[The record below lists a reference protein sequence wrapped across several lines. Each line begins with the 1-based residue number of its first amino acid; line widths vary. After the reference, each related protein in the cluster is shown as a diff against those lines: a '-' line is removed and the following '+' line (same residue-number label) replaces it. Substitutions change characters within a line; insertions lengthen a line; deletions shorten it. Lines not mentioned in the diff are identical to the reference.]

1 MVWPVA
7 DIGPAAGI
15 AGRRMTSQSREIV
28 AGRVGQRDSG
38 LSQED
43 DRARFAR
50 IVAPH
55 LDDAYA
61 LARWLARDRADADDI
76 LQEACVRAFRAT
88 SGFADGSARAWV
100 LTIVRNTAF
109 TWLRQNRAPGFVG
122 LDDLSAD
129 DRLRAEQ
136 GGNGAEP
143 GPTPEAELIAAA
155 DARRLEQLIAA
166 LPIEFRE
173 TLVLRDIQGLN
184 YREIAEVTGVP
195 LGTVMSRLA
204 RARHRLMTRIKH
216 PDS

>member
-1 MVWPVA
+1 MVRPVA
-7 DIGPAAGI
+7 DIGPAAPTV
-15 AGRRMTSQSREIV
+15 GRVVTSQSRSV
-28 AGRVGQRDSG
+28 LAGRVRQRGAG

-43 DRARFAR
+43 DRTRFSR

-61 LARWLARDRADADDI
+61 LARWLARDRTDADDI

-88 SGFADGSARAWV
+88 GGFAGGSARAWV

-109 TWLRQNRAPGFVG
+109 TWLKQNRVQGFVG
-122 LDDLSAD
+122 LDDLSTD
-129 DRLRAEQ
+129 ERLHAEQ

-143 GPTPEAELIAAA
+143 GPTPEAQLIASA
-155 DARRLEQLIAA
+155 DARRLEQLIAL

-184 YREIAEVTGVP
+184 YREIAEITGVP

-204 RARHRLMTRIKH
+204 RARHRLIIKIKAG
-216 PDS
+216 DD

>member
-1 MVWPVA
+1 
-7 DIGPAAGI
+7 
-15 AGRRMTSQSREIV
+15 
-28 AGRVGQRDSG
+28 

-76 LQEACVRAFRAT
+76 LQEACIRAFRAID
-88 SGFADGSARAWV
+88 GFAGGSARAWI
-100 LTIVRNTAF
+100 LAIVRNTAF
-109 TWLRQNRAPGFVG
+109 TWLKQNRAQGLVG
-122 LDDLSAD
+122 LDDLGAGE
-129 DRLRAEQ
+129 RLHAEQ
-136 GGNGAEP
+136 GGNGSEP
-143 GPTPEAELIAAA
+143 SPTPEAELIASA
-155 DARRLEQLIAA
+155 DAQQLTQLIGA

-184 YREIAEVTGVP
+184 YREIAQITGAP

-204 RARHRLMTRIKH
+204 RARQRLIAQIKQGE
-216 PDS
+216 S

>member
-1 MVWPVA
+1 
-7 DIGPAAGI
+7 
-15 AGRRMTSQSREIV
+15 MTSRGGRVVAGLVRQRDDGLSRED
-28 AGRVGQRDSG
+28 GS
-38 LSQED
+38 
-43 DRARFAR
+43 ARFAR

-76 LQEACVRAFRAT
+76 LQEASVRAFRAID
-88 SGFADGSARAWV
+88 GFAGGSARAWV

-109 TWLRQNRAPGFVG
+109 TWLKQNRAQGFVG
-122 LDDLSAD
+122 LDDLSAGE
-129 DRLRAEQ
+129 RLQAEQ

-143 GPTPEAELIAAA
+143 APTPEADLIASA
-155 DARRLEQLIAA
+155 DARQLEQLIAA

-184 YREIAEVTGVP
+184 YREIAEITAVP

-204 RARHRLMTRIKH
+204 RARHRLIAQIRRGE
-216 PDS
+216 P